1 MDIVV
6 LATAD
11 WDNPLWTNKQ
21 HLASRWGGLG
31 HRVLYVESLGLRRP
45 GLSGRDL
52 SRMTRR
58 LRRANRLRQVHEG
71 VWVLSP
77 LALPFHASRM
87 ARRLNRWWL
96 ERLVRTSMRTLRMS
110 DAVLWTYNP
119 LALDYLGDIHWEVIG
134 YHCVD
139 ELTAAPGVPQ
149 GVVQE
154 SERQLMARCDLVV
167 TSAATLAEAKRP
179 HARRVEYLPNPADF
193 ERFHP
198 ASDGSGDVPADL
210 EVIPRPRIGFV
221 GAVSDYKLDL
231 ELLHAVFERK
241 REWHLALVGP
251 VGEGQPGTSLAA
263 LRGLPNIH
271 PLGPRPYED
280 VPDYLRGFDVCLL
293 PNRLNE
299 YTKHMFPLKFFEYL
313 ATGKPVAMTR
323 LPALEE
329 FWHLVYVADPGDESQ
344 MIDAIERALAE
355 PRDARVKDARLME
368 ARRHD
373 WNAQAIR
380 IMDLLLEVRARPGP
394 GRS

>member
-21 HLASRWGGLG
+21 HLASRWGALG

-45 GLSGRDL
+45 GLGRRDV
-52 SRMTRR
+52 SRMMRR
-58 LRRANRLRQVHEG
+58 LRRANRTRQVQEG
-71 VWVLSP
+71 VWILSP
-77 LALPFHASRM
+77 LALPFHGSRL
-87 ARRLNRWWL
+87 ARVLNRRWL
-96 ERLVRTSMRTLRMS
+96 ARLVRSCMRRLRMS

-119 LALDYLGDIHWEVIG
+119 LALDYLGDLEWNLIG

-139 ELTAAPGVPQ
+139 ELAGAPGMPVR
-149 GVVQE
+149 VVQE
-154 SERQLMARCDLVV
+154 RERHLMARCDVVV

-179 HARRVEYLPNPADF
+179 HARRIEYFPNPADF
-193 ERFHP
+193 ERFHA
-198 ASDGSGDVPADL
+198 ASDGSGYTPADL
-210 EVIPRPRIGFV
+210 RFIPRPRIGFV

-231 ELLHAVFERK
+231 DLLRDVFDR
-241 REWHLALVGP
+241 RRDWHLALVGP
-251 VGEGQPGTSLAA
+251 VGEGQPGTSLAV
-263 LRGLPNIH
+263 LRGLPNVH
-271 PLGPRPYED
+271 PLGPRPYEE

-299 YTKHMFPLKFFEYL
+299 YTRHMFPLKFFEYL

-323 LPALEE
+323 LPALKE
-329 FWHLVYVADPGDESQ
+329 FWHLAYVAEPGDGSG

-355 PRDARVKDARLME
+355 PADAEVREARMME

-373 WNAQAIR
+373 WNAQAGTTR
-380 IMDLLLEVRARPGP
+380 
-394 GRS
+394 GRDDS